1 MKISKLVCYGNLLLL
16 AFSLCVFRYGFLE
29 QQPNLPLALNDWQFI
44 LLVISCVCI
53 AAGGFIINNITGK
66 SPEKILL
73 SYDVTESN
81 AYYLFA
87 AANIIGVGLGFYL
100 SNFIGKPGF
109 ALIFI
114 LVSGTLYLYASSLKH
129 VLIINNLLISLLIAF
144 SIILFG
150 VFNLYPVITADN
162 QELLSMLFQM
172 LLDYAILAFLLSFIR
187 EIVKNLR
194 DIDYNY
200 NEGISTIP
208 IILGKERTAKLLFFI
223 TLIPVTLLLY
233 YGNTYII
240 FFNLIWALIYGLV
253 FILGPM
259 IYFLIKIWS
268 AKTQKEFNRLSI
280 ILKMVIAFA
289 ALSIVVITYN
299 IKFNA

>member
-1 MKISKLVCYGNLLLL
+1 
-16 AFSLCVFRYGFLE
+16 
-29 QQPNLPLALNDWQFI
+29 
-44 LLVISCVCI
+44 
-53 AAGGFIINNITGK
+53 
-66 SPEKILL
+66 
-73 SYDVTESN
+73 
-81 AYYLFA
+81 
-87 AANIIGVGLGFYL
+87 
-100 SNFIGKPGF
+100 PGF

-150 VFNLYPVITADN
+150 IFNLYPVITADN
-162 QELLSMLFQM
+162 QELLSMLFQG
-172 LLDYAILAFLLSFIR
+172 LLEYAILAFLFRFIR
-187 EIVKNLR
+187 EIVKNLK

-223 TLIPVTLLLY
+223 TLIPVALLLY

-259 IYFLIKIWS
+259 IYFL
-268 AKTQKEFNRLSI
+268 
-280 ILKMVIAFA
+280 
-289 ALSIVVITYN
+289 
-299 IKFNA
+299 

>member
-1 MKISKLVCYGNLLLL
+1 
-16 AFSLCVFRYGFLE
+16 
-29 QQPNLPLALNDWQFI
+29 
-44 LLVISCVCI
+44 
-53 AAGGFIINNITGK
+53 
-66 SPEKILL
+66 
-73 SYDVTESN
+73 
-81 AYYLFA
+81 
-87 AANIIGVGLGFYL
+87 
-100 SNFIGKPGF
+100 
-109 ALIFI
+109 
-114 LVSGTLYLYASSLKH
+114 
-129 VLIINNLLISLLIAF
+129 LLISLLIAF

-280 ILKMVIAFA
+280 IL
-289 ALSIVVITYN
+289 
-299 IKFNA
+299 